1 MVIAVKIPFKRITM
15 VSYWCPFLISQINI
29 RSQHNVFIQISLSFI
44 HSFCK
49 MRKLCRCLD
58 LKWIILCTIS
68 RSKPTCNR
76 FAIPG
81 IYCFPL
87 RSRTHRHSDPHQC
100 RQGQQGQP
108 HLHAPC
114 FCTFLH
120 NPHAF
125 LYPAKFQIFPNP
137 LQM

>member
-1 MVIAVKIPFKRITM
+1 MVIAVKIPFKKITM

-29 RSQHNVFIQISLSFI
+29 RSQHNVFMQISLSFI

-68 RSKPTCNR
+68 PGKPTCNR
-76 FAIPG
+76 TVPHI
-81 IYCFPL
+81 CL
-87 RSRTHRHSDPHQC
+87 RSRTHRHGDPRQC
-100 RQGQQGQP
+100 RQCQQGQP